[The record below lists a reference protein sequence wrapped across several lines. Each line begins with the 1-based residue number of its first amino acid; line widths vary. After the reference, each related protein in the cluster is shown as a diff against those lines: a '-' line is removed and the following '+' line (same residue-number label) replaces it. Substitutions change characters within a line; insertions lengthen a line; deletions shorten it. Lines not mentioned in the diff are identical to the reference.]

1 MSSYANIFIE
11 YKDSRDNDWHLLR
24 AYVPLEDREYD
35 RDKAPEELA
44 KIAVDLGGKLYCKS
58 ESLVRCGI
66 VRDLLNDQ
74 SKRFYGRDF
83 PHDLSIDLQNFLQLE
98 QEEIELRNVQD
109 PGVNHDWR
117 YGKSWC
123 YLSELRE
130 AIEESY
136 SRTIK
141 YYLEDRLDT
150 TLSKV
155 YSKLDKIYNHLVP
168 PDPNKDKCNEEDL
181 DVDCRDYLD
190 ELEDLIY
197 AKGFCDHVEGLVDFV
212 TDMRQLDG
220 SIRLI
225 YYTE

>member
-11 YKDSRDNDWHLLR
+11 YKDSRNNDWHLLR

-35 RDKAPEELA
+35 RNKAPEELA

-83 PHDLSIDLQNFLQLE
+83 PHDLSIDLQEILQLE
-98 QEEIELRNVQD
+98 QEEIELLNIKD
-109 PGVNHDWR
+109 PGTNHDWR

-136 SRTIK
+136 SQTIK
-141 YYLEDRLDT
+141 YYLEDRLEAE
-150 TLSKV
+150 LGRI
-155 YSKLDKIYNHLVP
+155 YSKLDQIYDHLVP
-168 PDPNKDKCNEEDL
+168 QDPNAKGEPKLELKDYSCLDDL
-181 DVDCRDYLD
+181 D
-190 ELEDLIY
+190 DLIY
-197 AKGFCDHVEGLVDFV
+197 AKGFCDHVEGLIDFV
-212 TDMRQLDG
+212 TDMRQIDG
-220 SIRLI
+220 NIRLI